1 MNMLRL
7 LGYFRDP
14 FRDADGCD
22 CYVCPEHEAVTEWA
36 AHVPSWFKAMLT
48 AGWRVEGVQADGMAP
63 RRRQIVTI
71 TLRPPEG
78 DA

>member
-1 MNMLRL
+1 MNPLRL

-14 FRDADGCD
+14 GRDAECD
-22 CYVCPEHEAVTEWA
+22 CYVCPGHERVTEWA
-36 AHVPSWFKAMLT
+36 AHVSSWFKAMLT
-48 AGWRVEGVQADGMAP
+48 AGWRVEAVQADGMAP

-78 DA
+78 EA